1 MAKSLTK
8 NKKGE
13 ALSFPFFC
21 NFENMEKD
29 ILKNTKISEYIEL
42 LKEGTDVLR
51 IKEIDNLLSSK
62 ISGVTGG
69 FDLALFQMNKDLLL
83 FQCKYLLAMFDFDSK
98 KMELY
103 SKRIEDLRKVMESK
117 KKKAV
122 KTDPYTSFLQWILT
136 LKKYYGSDID
146 TNNDLLYLI
155 SATDQMMKFYK
166 AQETQIENN
175 KRK

>member
-1 MAKSLTK
+1 
-8 NKKGE
+8 
-13 ALSFPFFC
+13 
-21 NFENMEKD
+21 
-29 ILKNTKISEYIEL
+29 
-42 LKEGTDVLR
+42 
-51 IKEIDNLLSSK
+51 
-62 ISGVTGG
+62 
-69 FDLALFQMNKDLLL
+69 
-83 FQCKYLLAMFDFDSK
+83 
-98 KMELY
+98 
-103 SKRIEDLRKVMESK
+103 MESK